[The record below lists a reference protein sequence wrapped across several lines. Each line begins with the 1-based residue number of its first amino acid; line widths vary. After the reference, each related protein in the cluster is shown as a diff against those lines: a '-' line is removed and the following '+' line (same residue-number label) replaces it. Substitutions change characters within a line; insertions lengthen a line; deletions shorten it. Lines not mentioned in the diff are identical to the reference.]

1 MVNTLRAVNPL
12 LARVSSLA
20 TIKLEPA
27 AKTLC
32 NHRMDSELLQRDLR
46 KEILFARR
54 RIYEMADA
62 TPLDSILLE
71 DSNIEIFVKRED
83 LSPIH
88 AYKWRGAYNFMAQL
102 STNEL
107 AAGVVT
113 ASAGNHAQGVALAA
127 RKLGTRAIIYMPL
140 STPRMKQLAVKR
152 HGGESVEIR
161 LYGDSYDSSS
171 AAAHDCA
178 AKDDLIYIHAYDDLT
193 VMAGQGTLADEIV
206 MSGKGPF
213 DVAYLQVGG
222 GGMAAAAATWLKTN
236 FPDIHIIGVEG
247 VDQASM
253 AAAVK
258 AGAPVA
264 LDQVDVFC
272 DGTAVRKVG
281 RLTHQI
287 CADLVDEWMTVTNDE
302 VSAGIQFLWEQLRCI
317 PEPSGAMG
325 VAAIL
330 KQSKAL
336 EGKRVL
342 SILCGANMDFEQLA
356 TIALRSAVGAARRR
370 FLKIQIPEKAGAMYS
385 LLKSMPDTVSIADFQ
400 YGKTDTAMAAP
411 VIGFNV
417 SPLEFKVLTQSLS
430 DDAYNY
436 EEVTSETDVRFR
448 LIHYQSNLLRYPIF
462 ITLEFHERPG
472 ALAEFLKT
480 VSPHS
485 NLCYFNYV
493 YSGER
498 VGRALLGFEFED
510 AEGNKRFDQVL
521 KSAEHAYRAYE
532 RVSKNSIKRILG

>member
-12 LARVSSLA
+12 LAQASSCL

-46 KEILFARR
+46 KEISFARR

-330 KQSKAL
+330 KQGKAL
-336 EGKRVL
+336 EGKHVL

-356 TIALRSAVGAARRR
+356 TIALRSAVGATRRR

-448 LIHYQSNLLRYPIF
+448 LIHYQPKLLRYPIF

-510 AEGNKRFDQVL
+510 AEGNERFDLVL

-532 RVSKNSIKRILG
+532 RVSENSIKRILG

>member
-12 LARVSSLA
+12 LAQASSCL

-46 KEILFARR
+46 KEISFARR

-152 HGGESVEIR
+152 HGGKSVEIR

-247 VDQASM
+247 IDQASM

-281 RLTHQI
+281 TLTHQI

-330 KQSKAL
+330 KQGKAL
-336 EGKRVL
+336 EGKHVL

-356 TIALRSAVGAARRR
+356 TIALRSAVGATRRR

-448 LIHYQSNLLRYPIF
+448 LIHYQSKLLRYPIF

-510 AEGNKRFDQVL
+510 AEGNERFDLVL

-532 RVSKNSIKRILG
+532 RVSENSIKRILG

>member
-1 MVNTLRAVNPL
+1 MVNTLRASNLL
-12 LARVSSLA
+12 LASASLLA

-27 AKTLC
+27 AKILC
-32 NHRMDSELLQRDLR
+32 NRPMDSESIQRDLR

-54 RIYEMADA
+54 RIYDVGEA

-71 DSNIEIFVKRED
+71 GSNIEIFVKRED

-140 STPRMKQLAVKR
+140 STPRMKQLAVER

-222 GGMAAAAATWLKTN
+222 GGMAAATATWLKTN

-281 RLTHQI
+281 TLTHQI
-287 CADLVDEWMTVTNDE
+287 CAVLVDEWMTVTNDE

-330 KQSKAL
+330 KQGKAL
-336 EGKRVL
+336 EGKHVL

-356 TIALRSAVGAARRR
+356 TIALRSAVGATRRR

-400 YGKTDTAMAAP
+400 YGKTETAMAAP

-430 DDAYNY
+430 DDTYNY

-448 LIHYQSNLLRYPIF
+448 LIHYQSELLRYPIF

-510 AEGNKRFDQVL
+510 REQSGKFGQVL
-521 KSAEHAYRAYE
+521 DSAKHAYRDCR
-532 RVSKNSIKRILG
+532 RVSEDAMARIIS

>member
-1 MVNTLRAVNPL
+1 MVNTLRAVNLL
-12 LARVSSLA
+12 LAQVSSCL

-32 NHRMDSELLQRDLR
+32 SNRMDSELLQRDLR
-46 KEILFARR
+46 KEISFARR

-152 HGGESVEIR
+152 HGGKSVEIR
-161 LYGDSYDSSS
+161 LYGNSYDSSS

-206 MSGKGPF
+206 MSDKGPF

-222 GGMAAAAATWLKTN
+222 GGMAAAAATRLKTN

-258 AGAPVA
+258 AGAPLA
-264 LDQVDVFC
+264 LDHVDVFC

-281 RLTHQI
+281 TLTHQI

-330 KQSKAL
+330 KQRKEL

-400 YGKTDTAMAAP
+400 YGKSDTAMAAP

-430 DDAYNY
+430 DDAYKY

-448 LIHYQSNLLRYPIF
+448 LIHYQSKLLRYPIF

-472 ALAEFLKT
+472 ALAEFLKS

-498 VGRALLGFEFED
+498 VGRALLGFEFGD
-510 AEGNKRFDQVL
+510 AESNERFDLVL

-532 RVSKNSIKRILG
+532 RVSENSIKRILG

>member
-1 MVNTLRAVNPL
+1 VVNTLRAVNPL
-12 LARVSSLA
+12 LAQVSSCL

-236 FPDIHIIGVEG
+236 FPDIYIIGVEG

-253 AAAVK
+253 AAAVN

-281 RLTHQI
+281 TLTHQI

-330 KQSKAL
+330 KQGKAL
-336 EGKRVL
+336 KGKHVL

-448 LIHYQSNLLRYPIF
+448 LIHYQSKLLRYPIF

-510 AEGNKRFDQVL
+510 AEGNERFDLVL

-532 RVSKNSIKRILG
+532 RVSENSIKRILG

>member
-12 LARVSSLA
+12 LAQASSCL

-281 RLTHQI
+281 TLTHQI

-330 KQSKAL
+330 KQGKAL

-400 YGKTDTAMAAP
+400 YGKTDAAMAAP
-411 VIGFNV
+411 VIGFDV
-417 SPLEFKVLTQSLS
+417 SPLEFKVLTQSLV
-430 DDAYNY
+430 DGAYNY

-480 VSPHS
+480 ASPHS

>member
-1 MVNTLRAVNPL
+1 MVNTLREVNPL
-12 LARVSSLA
+12 LEQTSSCLS
-20 TIKLEPA
+20 IKLEPA

-32 NHRMDSELLQRDLR
+32 NHRMDSESLQRDLR

-54 RIYEMADA
+54 RVYDVGEA

-71 DSNIEIFVKRED
+71 TYNLEIFVKRED

-102 STNEL
+102 STDEL
-107 AAGVVT
+107 TAGVVT
-113 ASAGNHAQGVALAA
+113 ASAGNHAQGIALAA
-127 RKLGTRAIIYMPL
+127 SKLGARAIIYMPL

-171 AAAHDCA
+171 AAAHDYA
-178 AKDDLIYIHAYDDLT
+178 AKDNLVYIHAYDDLA

-236 FPDIHIIGVEG
+236 FPHIHIIGVEG

-258 AGAPVA
+258 AGAPLA
-264 LDQVDVFC
+264 LDHVDVFC

-281 RLTHQI
+281 TLTHQI

-330 KQSKAL
+330 KQRKEL

-430 DDAYNY
+430 DDAYKY

-448 LIHYQSNLLRYPIF
+448 LIHYQSKLLRYPIF

-472 ALAEFLKT
+472 ALAEFLKI

-510 AEGNKRFDQVL
+510 AEGKERFDQVL

-532 RVSKNSIKRILG
+532 QVSENSIKRILS

>member
-12 LARVSSLA
+12 LAQVSSCL

-330 KQSKAL
+330 KQGKAL
-336 EGKRVL
+336 EGKHVL

-448 LIHYQSNLLRYPIF
+448 LIHYQSKLLRYPIF

-510 AEGNKRFDQVL
+510 AEGNERFDLVL

-532 RVSKNSIKRILG
+532 RVSENSIKRILG

>member
-1 MVNTLRAVNPL
+1 MVNTLRANNLL
-12 LARVSSLA
+12 LASAGLHA

-27 AKTLC
+27 AKILC
-32 NHRMDSELLQRDLR
+32 NHPMDSESLQRDLR

-54 RIYEMADA
+54 RIYDVGEA

-71 DSNIEIFVKRED
+71 SSNIEIFVKRED
-83 LSPIH
+83 ISPIH
-88 AYKWRGAYNFMAQL
+88 AYKWRGAYNLMVQL
-102 STNEL
+102 KADEL

-113 ASAGNHAQGVALAA
+113 ASAGNHGQGVALAA
-127 RKLGTRAIIYMPL
+127 QKLGTRAIIYMPL
-140 STPRMKQLAVKR
+140 STPRMKQAAVKR

-161 LYGDSYDSSS
+161 LHGDSYDSSS
-171 AAAHDCA
+171 AAARECA
-178 AKDDLIYIHAYDDLT
+178 AKEDLIYIHAYDDLA

-213 DVAYLQVGG
+213 DIAYLQVGG

-247 VDQASM
+247 IDQASM

-264 LDQVDVFC
+264 LDHVDVFC

-281 RLTHQI
+281 TLTHQI
-287 CADLVDEWMTVTNDE
+287 CADLIDEWMTVTNDE
-302 VSAGIQFLWEQLRCI
+302 VSAAIQFLWEQLRCI

-330 KQSKAL
+330 KQRKAL

-370 FLKIQIPEKAGAMYS
+370 FLKIQIPEKAGAMYG
-385 LLKSMPDTVSIADFQ
+385 LLKSMPDTVSITDFQ
-400 YGKTDTAMAAP
+400 YGKIDPSIAAP
-411 VIGFNV
+411 VIGFDV
-417 SPLEFKVLTQSLS
+417 SPMEFKVLTQALV
-430 DDAYNY
+430 DGAYTH
-436 EEVTSETDVRFR
+436 EEVTSETDVSFR
-448 LIHYQSNLLRYPIF
+448 LIHYQSKLLSCPIF

-472 ALAEFLKT
+472 ALEEFLKT

-498 VGRALLGFEFED
+498 VGRALLGFEFEN
-510 AEGNKRFDQVL
+510 AEGNKRFDKVL
-521 KSAEHAYRAYE
+521 KSAKHAYRAYE